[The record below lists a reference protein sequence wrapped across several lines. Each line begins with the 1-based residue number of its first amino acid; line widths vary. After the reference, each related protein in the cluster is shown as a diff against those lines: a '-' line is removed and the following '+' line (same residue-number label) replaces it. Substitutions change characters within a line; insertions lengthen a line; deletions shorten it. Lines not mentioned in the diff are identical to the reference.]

1 MSLSVS
7 SFPEA
12 PPKLARMP
20 KWQES
25 LSFRCNGRPFG
36 SFFSKRSVPF
46 LKGIGEFA
54 KSHVKGTIIHL
65 RVHVPPS
72 RSRHPSSPSKSSI
85 QTSSIVIDIIPIPNS
100 DECFSTGISDVDAPS
115 TIDIPP
121 LVPITPAT
129 ISTPST
135 ANDVS
140 AVTTNPVKAELSSQ
154 NVDRDCAQTPEKIVQ
169 PPAKEHEEVVCAV
182 VDSELHESQSSD
194 SEATITLPKSPQ
206 PLTQSPAAPSTIVR
220 RRSHSVSAGVKS
232 SAKENAPPTR
242 PRYKS
247 ETAIGSRRPH
257 TPPDV
262 TSSSERKGRGS
273 VHASSPASPKQRQ
286 QNRETRSIRARSGAS
301 IRSVRSNEA
310 AEFPLPS
317 PPLPS
322 AHMLSLRSG
331 SRLPVPVA
339 NHPRPKVND
348 GASTR
353 SRSRSRSRSGS
364 RSRSSSLV
372 ALLDSAPQLPP
383 LPSPLPGSV
392 DKGQWLR
399 LSTITHIESGIPVRD
414 GLRPFPRSAPEVAL
428 TAS

>member
-12 PPKLARMP
+12 PPKLARNP

-54 KSHVKGTIIHL
+54 KTHVKETIIHL

-85 QTSSIVIDIIPIPNS
+85 QASSIVIDIIPIPNS
-100 DECFSTGISDVDAPS
+100 DGCFSTRISDVDASS
-115 TIDIPP
+115 TIDILP
-121 LVPITPAT
+121 LAPITPAT
-129 ISTPST
+129 IPTPST
-135 ANDVS
+135 TNDVS
-140 AVTTNPVKAELSSQ
+140 AVTTDPVQVELSSQ
-154 NVDRDCAQTPEKIVQ
+154 NLDRDCAQAPEKIVQ
-169 PPAKEHEEVVCAV
+169 PPAKEHEEVACAV

-194 SEATITLPKSPQ
+194 SEATITLPKSP
-206 PLTQSPAAPSTIVR
+206 PPITQSPAAPSTIVR
-220 RRSHSVSAGVKS
+220 RRSQSVSAGVKS

-257 TPPDV
+257 TSPDV
-262 TSSSERKGRGS
+262 SSSSERKGRGGA
-273 VHASSPASPKQRQ
+273 HASSPASPKQRQ
-286 QNRETRSIRARSGAS
+286 QKRETRSIRARSGAS

-339 NHPRPKVND
+339 NHPRPKMND
-348 GASTR
+348 SASTR
-353 SRSRSRSRSGS
+353 SRSRSRSRSS
-364 RSRSSSLV
+364 SSSLV

-399 LSTITHIESGIPVRD
+399 LSTIPHIESEVPVRD